1 MTSQDYTEQ
10 GNELWRSIKQMR
22 AQIKGIR
29 ERMMEA
35 RLTDEFNQ
43 DKISSNDT
51 KI

>member
-1 MTSQDYTEQ
+1 MPTTDLATD
-10 GNELWRSIKQMR
+10 LHKQ
-22 AQIKGIR
+22 ADAATHGGAGSA
-29 ERMMEA
+29 MEA